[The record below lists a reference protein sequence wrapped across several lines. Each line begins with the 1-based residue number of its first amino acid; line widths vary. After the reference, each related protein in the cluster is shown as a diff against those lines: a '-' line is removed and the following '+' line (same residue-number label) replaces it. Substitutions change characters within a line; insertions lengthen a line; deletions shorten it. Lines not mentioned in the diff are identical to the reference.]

1 MNSIIDN
8 KEFWRINRPFLSDK
22 VTAQTNT
29 ISLVRVNFIRVNFF
43 RMRQRF
49 QKHSLTFSKNAV
61 IKLCINRYDA
71 KFNGESVLST
81 NPVDIA
87 TQKF

>member
-22 VTAQTNT
+22 VTAQTNA

-49 QKHSLTFSKNAV
+49 QKHSLTFLKM
-61 IKLCINRYDA
+61 L
-71 KFNGESVLST
+71 LS
-81 NPVDIA
+81 N
-87 TQKF
+87 